1 MIRGM
6 WTRLFMHSGHL
17 TLLLAALFATSA
29 CAAREPRVQLRG
41 ETFTVDLA
49 RTREEQAKGLMFVEE
64 MAPDR
69 GMLFIFP
76 REAMRGFWM
85 KNTRIPLDIL
95 YFDSDLALVS
105 MVENARP
112 CAPSGRCPTL
122 PSEGP
127 AQYVLELNAGTAGKL
142 GVRRGDVLTLLFDP

>member
-6 WTRLFMHSGHL
+6 WTRCFTQAGRLML
-17 TLLLAALFATSA
+17 LLLAVLATPA
-29 CAAREPRVQLRG
+29 CAAQEPQVQLRG
-41 ETFTVDLA
+41 KTFTVDLA
-49 RTREEQAKGLMFVEE
+49 LTREEQARGLMFVEE
-64 MAPDR
+64 MPEDR

-76 REAMRGFWM
+76 REGMRGFWM
-85 KNTRIPLDIL
+85 RNTRIPLDIL

-112 CAPSGRCPTL
+112 CAPAGRCPTL

-127 AQYVLELNAGTAGKL
+127 AQYVLELNAGVAAAL
-142 GVRRGDVLTLLFDP
+142 GVQRGDELTLLFEP

>member
-6 WTRLFMHSGHL
+6 WTRLFMRSGSL
-17 TLLLAALFATSA
+17 MLLLAVVFAIPA
-29 CAAREPRVQLRG
+29 CAAQEPQVQLKG

-49 RTREEQAKGLMFVEE
+49 LTREEQARGLMFVEE
-64 MAPDR
+64 MPQDR

-76 REAMRGFWM
+76 REGMRGFWM

-105 MVENARP
+105 VVENARP
-112 CAPSGRCPTL
+112 CASSGRCPTL

-127 AQYVLELNAGTAGKL
+127 AQYVLELNAGMARTL
-142 GVRRGDVLTLLFDP
+142 GVQRGDELKLLFEP